1 MKEESNMKKIDNF
14 TNLYS
19 LQKTLR
25 FKLIPIG
32 ETEENFNKKLL
43 LEQDRERAKNYKKVK
58 SYIDEYHKYF
68 IEKVLSPLRLE
79 NTTEYAELYYKL
91 NKTDSELDKM
101 EQLESDFRKSIS
113 KALKNDS
120 LYKKMF
126 GKEMIRELLPE
137 FLTDLGQRKI
147 LEQFYDFSTYFTG
160 FFQNRE
166 NMYTEEEKSTGIAY
180 RCINDNLPKF
190 LDNAKSFLKVKELL
204 PEKYL
209 TSLNKDFSG
218 LFGVNTNDVFEIDY
232 FSFVLSQSGIDKYNQ
247 IIGGYTN
254 KDGSKIQ
261 GLNEY
266 VNLYNQHTAKN
277 DKSLRLPFMK
287 PLFKQILTDKETVS
301 FKLEEFENDNDV
313 LKTIND
319 FYINIT
325 SDTVKEI
332 KNLFDRINDYNTKGI
347 YVKNGVA
354 VTSLSKA
361 VFDDWAKI
369 KNAWNIEY
377 EQNHPKKKN
386 ANEEKY
392 YDNERKAYN
401 AIKSFSISKLQSYG
415 EESICYYYSDSVAD
429 LCQKI
434 TEAYSNAE
442 NLLTNEYKENKR
454 LSANDKAV
462 ELIKNLL
469 DSIKKLENLIKPLL
483 GSGKEET
490 KDNVFYGEFLPLF
503 ESLALIDKLYDKT
516 RNYMTKK
523 PYSKDKIKL
532 NFENPQFLGG
542 WDKNKE
548 KDYRSVLLEQNEKY
562 YLAIMDKTNSK
573 VFSEI
578 DNTDKNDAV
587 YRKMNYKLL
596 PGPNKMLPKVFF
608 AKSNI
613 DYYAP
618 DERILEIREKESFKK
633 GKNFNIDDCHKFID
647 FYKASIKKHED
658 WSKFGFNFKNTSDY
672 SDIGEFY
679 NEIKCQGYSITYS
692 LVSENYINEQIKNGS
707 LYLFQIYSKDFS
719 KYSKGKPNLHTL
731 YFKMLFDEKNLGDV
745 VYKLNGE
752 AEMFYREASIKDEEK
767 IIHPANSFIKNKN
780 PENEKKQSK
789 FEYDLIKDKRFTE
802 RQFSLHIPITLN
814 FKSPDLAL
822 IDYAV
827 RDGLANE
834 ANTNI
839 IGIDRGERNLIYI
852 SVINSK
858 GEILKQYSIN
868 KIISNNNYTVDYHSL
883 LNDKESER
891 DKARKSWATIGN
903 IKELKEGYIS
913 QVVHNICELVV
924 KYDAIIAME
933 DLNPGFMNSRV
944 KVEKQVYQKFEKM
957 LTKKLNFLADKS
969 IEPDKIGGLLK
980 AYQLT
985 NGAKASK
992 RGKQD
997 GIVFYIPAW
1006 LTSKIDP
1013 TTGFAS
1019 LIKAKYTSVASS
1031 IDFFGKFDGI
1041 RYNQNAD
1048 MFEFDIDYGKFPRC
1062 YADYKQKWTVCSN
1075 GERVRT
1081 FRNPQKNNEFDN
1093 DVVNLTC
1100 EYKKMFEKYNIDYSN
1115 NLKEQIVSQDAKQ
1128 FFVDLIS
1135 LFNLTLQMRNS
1146 ITGNTDIDYLISPV
1160 RNSFGEFYDS
1170 RKYENN
1176 PTAKLPKNADAN
1188 GAYNIARK
1196 ALWAVEQIKNAE
1208 DRTKVNLSIS
1218 HKEWLKYAQ
1227 NR

>member
-1 MKEESNMKKIDNF
+1 MKKIDKF

-43 LEQDRERAKNYKKVK
+43 LEQDTERAKNYKTVK
-58 SYIDEYHKYF
+58 SYIDEYHKHF
-68 IEKVLSPLRLE
+68 IEKVLSATRLG
-79 NTTEYAELYYKL
+79 NIADYAQLYYKL
-91 NKTDSELDKM
+91 NKSNSELDQM
-101 EQLESDFRKSIS
+101 ERLESDFRKSIS
-113 KALKNDS
+113 KALKTDS

-137 FLTDLGQRKI
+137 FLTDSEQRKI

-180 RCINDNLPKF
+180 RLINDNLPKF
-190 LDNAKSFLKVKELL
+190 LDNAKSFLKVKEFL
-204 PEKYL
+204 PEENL

-218 LFGVNTNDVFEIDY
+218 LFGVDANDIFEIDY

-254 KDGSKIQ
+254 QYGSKIQ

-266 VNLYNQHTAKN
+266 VNLYNQQIAKS

-287 PLFKQILTDKETVS
+287 PLFKQILSDKETVS
-301 FKLEEFENDNDV
+301 FLPEKFENDNDV

-319 FYINIT
+319 FYMNT
-325 SDTVKEI
+325 VSETVKKI
-332 KNLFDRINDYNTKGI
+332 KELFDKINDFDAKGI
-347 YVKNGVA
+347 YVKNGIA
-354 VTSLSKA
+354 ITSLSKA

-369 KNAWNIEY
+369 RNAWNVEY
-377 EQNHPKKKN
+377 EENHPKKKN
-386 ANEEKY
+386 TNEEKY
-392 YDNERKAYN
+392 YEDESKTYK
-401 AIKSFSISKLQSYG
+401 AIKSFSVSKLQSYG
-415 EESICYYYSDSVAD
+415 EESICDYYRVSVAD

-434 TEAYSNAE
+434 TEAYGNAE

-454 LSANDKAV
+454 LFANDKAV
-462 ELIKNLL
+462 EKIKILL
-469 DSIKKLENLIKPLL
+469 DNIKELENLIKPLL

-503 ESLALIDKLYDKT
+503 ESLALSDKLYDKT

-548 KDYRSVLLEQNEKY
+548 KDYRSVLLEQNGKY

-578 DNTDKNDAV
+578 DNTDNNGSV

-618 DERILEIREKESFKK
+618 NEEILEIREKESFKK
-633 GKNFNIDDCHKFID
+633 GNNFNIDDCHKFID
-647 FYKASIKKHED
+647 FYKESINKHED

-679 NEIKCQGYSITYS
+679 NEIKCQGYSISYS
-692 LVSENYINEQIKNGS
+692 LVSEKYINEQIKNGS
-707 LYLFQIYSKDFS
+707 LYLFQIYNKDFS

-731 YFKMLFDEKNLGDV
+731 YFIMLFDERNLADV
-745 VYKLNGE
+745 IYKLNGE

-767 IIHPANSFIKNKN
+767 IIHPAGSFINNKN

-789 FEYDLIKDKRFTE
+789 FEYDLIKDKRFTK

-822 IDYAV
+822 LDYAV
-827 RDGLANE
+827 RDSIAQDD
-834 ANTNI
+834 NTHI

-852 SVINSK
+852 SVINGK
-858 GEILKQYSIN
+858 GEIVEQCSLN
-868 KIISNNNYTVDYHSL
+868 KIISDNNYTVDYHSL
-883 LNDKESER
+883 LNDKETER

-913 QVVHNICELVV
+913 QVVHKICELVV
-924 KYDAIIAME
+924 KYDALIAME
-933 DLNPGFMNSRV
+933 DLNSGFMNSRI

-957 LTKKLNFLADKS
+957 LTEKLNFLADKTV
-969 IEPDKIGGLLK
+969 EPDKVGGLLK

-997 GIVFYIPAW
+997 GIIFYIPAW

-1019 LIKAKYTSVASS
+1019 LIKAKYTSVQSS
-1031 IDFFGKFDGI
+1031 IEFFGKFDDI
-1041 RYNQNAD
+1041 RYNGDTD

-1062 YADYKQKWTVCSN
+1062 DADYKKKWTVCSN
-1075 GERVRT
+1075 GERIRT

-1093 DVVNLTC
+1093 EIVNLTN
-1100 EYKKMFEKYNIDYSN
+1100 EYKKLFEKYSIDYSN
-1115 NLKEQIVSQDAKQ
+1115 NLKEQIVSNDSKQ
-1128 FFVDLIS
+1128 FFADLIN

-1146 ITGNTDIDYLISPV
+1146 ITGNTDVDYLISPV
-1160 RNSFGEFYDS
+1160 RNSLGKFYDS

-1176 PTAKLPKNADAN
+1176 PTAKFPKNADAN

-1208 DRTKVNLSIS
+1208 DRTKVKLSIS
-1218 HKEWLKYAQ
+1218 NKEWLEFAQ
-1227 NR
+1227 KNE